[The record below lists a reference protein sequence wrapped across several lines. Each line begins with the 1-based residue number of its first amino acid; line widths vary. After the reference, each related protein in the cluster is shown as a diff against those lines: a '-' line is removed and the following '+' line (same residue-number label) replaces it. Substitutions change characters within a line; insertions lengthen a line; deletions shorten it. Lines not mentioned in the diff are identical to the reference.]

1 MKHTDPRDT
10 RLVQFAQAALDL
22 VTALQPPAFG
32 HDNERHAAGVRQIES
47 LVQPLRRARRPSPK
61 PPLPGTREVSQLTEL
76 SGRGFARRRE
86 EIANRLQGYIDA
98 LHTAP
103 REAPEAVREA
113 IRTIAPG
120 SAALIQDA
128 DEAWRAFH
136 AGSYKAAV
144 IMAGATLEGVL
155 QAAGSIDAGAA
166 VRFEKELGERGE
178 YVRTVSL
185 DSPGG
190 SLDDAMLMAQL
201 IRDRNLSVE
210 VRDGAL
216 CASSCPLV
224 LAGGKSRSVAE
235 KAAIG
240 VHQFYAVTS
249 RELGPEQAMADAQL
263 TTARITRHL
272 IEMGVDPA
280 LWLHALDTP
289 PRRLYYLS
297 AKELADYRLVTEART
312 AALVD

>member
-86 EIANRLQGYIDA
+86 EIANRLQGYIDV

-155 QAAGSIDAGAA
+155 QAAVARLGEPTEAAFNKVYPARKAPADADSY
-166 VRFEKELGERGE
+166 RFEEALGVLKQMGVLTSAVTHVARGIKEL
-178 YVRTVSL
+178 
-185 DSPGG
+185 
-190 SLDDAMLMAQL
+190 
-201 IRDRNLSVE
+201 RNFVHPAVQKRQRSRVTDTRALLALQAVA
-210 VRDGAL
+210 AL
-216 CASSCPLV
+216 C
-224 LAGGKSRSVAE
+224 E
-235 KAAIG
+235 
-240 VHQFYAVTS
+240 
-249 RELGPEQAMADAQL
+249 
-263 TTARITRHL
+263 
-272 IEMGVDPA
+272 
-280 LWLHALDTP
+280 
-289 PRRLYYLS
+289 
-297 AKELADYRLVTEART
+297 ELAERLET
-312 AALVD
+312 D